1 MQVSGLSRNF
11 ATISRLKHVL
21 HSHTIRS
28 FVGNSFHP
36 KLISLA
42 IGTPDHVR
50 AWIQGKTEC
59 FFGVAS
65 PDDVR
70 QGYISF
76 RQTIENNLKMSGRST
91 QTTIVPE
98 PYRHINYRNLVMS
111 PVKKPPIAQP
121 IVTQKLPHYLT
132 KEAIDNSN
140 KHRRDQ
146 RFDILGKEPLIK
158 FLTDL
163 NLLDYAEQAAVPQW
177 IFFNEEIVQALCTL
191 SADSDALNVYQQ
203 ELLHHCTYH
212 RIILFLRQLLITIKI
227 ADTGFIVCWLAH
239 RPIHVRYL
247 GPSRATN
254 LYLLRLQ
261 DTLEILLFKHGGD
274 PVRIQQPLQSSPW
287 YRSMFGFQANPQG
300 VGTERLCAFAI
311 QQERICT
318 ITEKPWT
325 HSFVEP
331 GCALWRL
338 SHLLL
343 AAENN
348 VCKEPF
354 ANVCHLALGNFPVVL
369 IGGLLQDWCLSI
381 CPESARAAHPQLQE
395 AIWQADKLPNHCLL
409 LIHQLETPDASNCE
423 RLISLTPTPH
433 NQHPVLPE
441 ISVTEQAAAC
451 IPTEACIDDCQLMTL
466 KSVWYACTQ
475 GEISAKIF
483 HSAKALLHAE

>member
-1 MQVSGLSRNF
+1 M
-11 ATISRLKHVL
+11 
-21 HSHTIRS
+21 
-28 FVGNSFHP
+28 
-36 KLISLA
+36 
-42 IGTPDHVR
+42 
-50 AWIQGKTEC
+50 
-59 FFGVAS
+59 
-65 PDDVR
+65 
-70 QGYISF
+70 
-76 RQTIENNLKMSGRST
+76 
-91 QTTIVPE
+91 
-98 PYRHINYRNLVMS
+98 
-111 PVKKPPIAQP
+111 
-121 IVTQKLPHYLT
+121 
-132 KEAIDNSN
+132 
-140 KHRRDQ
+140 
-146 RFDILGKEPLIK
+146 
-158 FLTDL
+158 
-163 NLLDYAEQAAVPQW
+163 
-177 IFFNEEIVQALCTL
+177 QALCTL

-239 RPIHVRYL
+239 QPIHVRYL

-287 YRSMFGFQANPQG
+287 YRSMFGFQTNPQG

-395 AIWQADKLPNHCLL
+395 AIWQADKLPNYCLL
-409 LIHQLETPDASNCE
+409 LIHQLETPEASNRE
-423 RLISLTPTPH
+423 RLISLTPTLH

-441 ISVTEQAAAC
+441 ISVTEQAAAY
-451 IPTEACIDDCQLMTL
+451 IPIEAYIHDCQLMTL